1 MTDKKWNKEEYEK
14 VREVQKSHEEYQKEF
29 SIEMQTR
36 LYEECKD
43 PIQKERYLKG
53 LDILKRNN

>member
-1 MTDKKWNKEEYEK
+1 VCSVPYL
-14 VREVQKSHEEYQKEF
+14 VVPSHYF
-29 SIEMQTR
+29 FFFWG
-36 LYEECKD
+36 CKD